1 MKKFC
6 AFLCI
11 LGVFTACQDVETA
24 APKPKHLLSEKQMQD
39 LMYDMVLLDAT
50 SGVNNRKL
58 QELNVDMY
66 EFLTKKYDIDS
77 ATLQQNIDY
86 YNYEFQSN
94 LNIYQSVKD
103 SIEFIKQHY
112 DSIQNLEDS
121 LRKIERQKLDSLKVK
136 DSTAYKKQMKL
147 KKFKPMK

>member
-11 LGVFTACQDVETA
+11 LGVFAACQDVETA
-24 APKPKHLLSEKQMQD
+24 APKPKHLLSEKQMKD
-39 LMYDMVLLDAT
+39 LLYDMVLLDAT
-50 SGVNNRKL
+50 TGVNNRKL
-58 QELNVDMY
+58 EELDIEMY

-77 ATLQQNIDY
+77 TTLQQNIDY
-86 YNYEFQSN
+86 YNYEFQTN
-94 LNIYQSVKD
+94 LDIYESVKD

-121 LRKIERQKLDSLKVK
+121 LRKIELQKLGSLKVK
-136 DSTAYKKQMKL
+136 DSTAYKEQMKL
-147 KKFKPMK
+147 QKLKSMK